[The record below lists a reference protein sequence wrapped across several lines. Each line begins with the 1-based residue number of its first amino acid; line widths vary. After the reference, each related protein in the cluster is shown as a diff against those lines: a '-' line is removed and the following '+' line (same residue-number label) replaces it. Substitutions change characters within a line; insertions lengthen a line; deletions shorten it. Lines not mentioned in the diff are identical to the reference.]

1 MDIKVSLVL
10 YHNPVDEVL
19 KLVHTLL
26 EVPLDLRVVV
36 MDNSADDSFRYYLN
50 DPRIDYI
57 FCGENLGYGGGHNL
71 AISLSKGKAKYHI
84 VINPDI
90 ELEPETILDLF
101 HFMEHNSNVGLV
113 MPKILYRNGAL
124 QFLCKQVPTPA
135 DLMLR
140 RFIPGPLKKLF
151 SNQLAKYELRDRN
164 YDVAMEVPNLSGCF
178 MFLKTEVFEYVGL
191 FDERFFMYME
201 DTDLSRRI
209 RQRYRTVYYPRA
221 VVIHGYAKASYKT
234 LKLTMHHIK
243 SSIKYFNKWGWF
255 SDTER
260 SVLNSTIKYVDSGN
274 VFSTREAADIQYRT
288 VTY

>member
-10 YHNPVDEVL
+10 YHNPVEEVL

-36 MDNSADDSFRYYLN
+36 MDNSSDDSFRYYLM

-90 ELEPETILDLF
+90 ELEPDTILNLF
-101 HFMEHNSNVGLV
+101 RYMEQNTNVGLV
-113 MPKILYRNGAL
+113 MPKILYRNGTL
-124 QFLCKQVPTPA
+124 QFLCKQLPSPA
-135 DLMLR
+135 DLILR
-140 RFIPGPLKKLF
+140 RFIPGPVKRLF
-151 SNQLAKYELRDRN
+151 KNQLSKYELRDKN
-164 YDVAMEVPNLSGCF
+164 YNIPMEVPNLSGCF
-178 MFLKTEVFEYVGL
+178 MFLRTEVFEQVGL

-209 RQRYRTVYYPRA
+209 RQRYLTVYYPHA

-234 LKLTMHHIK
+234 LKLTVQHIK

-255 SDTER
+255 TDAER
-260 SVLNSTIKYVDSGN
+260 LALNNSIKYVDAGGVLSM
-274 VFSTREAADIQYRT
+274 READIQYRT